1 MPFYKMGNNIPV
13 LNTSGTF
20 LISKILLNVLV
31 KIGAMMC
38 LQLVKYFHIL
48 IHIMIA
54 NIGLH
59 SNLPIKIIAE
69 SSAPTHWASL

>member
-38 LQLVKYFHIL
+38 LQLVKRFAYIPDSSQALLEFRLSMADL
-48 IHIMIA
+48 I
-54 NIGLH
+54 
-59 SNLPIKIIAE
+59 SC
-69 SSAPTHWASL
+69 S